1 MKWKFAAVLASF
13 LMVAMAFAVI
23 AAAGDNANVVPEL
36 SAPENGN
43 IARADFDNRQ
53 RRALSLAVLVI
64 NIASDKRMSTFI
76 LHPQVV
82 DSDCR

>member
-43 IARADFDNRQ
+43 IARADFDRQ
-53 RRALSLAVLVI
+53 AAEG
-64 NIASDKRMSTFI
+64 
-76 LHPQVV
+76 VV
-82 DSDCR
+82 PGSSCYQYRF